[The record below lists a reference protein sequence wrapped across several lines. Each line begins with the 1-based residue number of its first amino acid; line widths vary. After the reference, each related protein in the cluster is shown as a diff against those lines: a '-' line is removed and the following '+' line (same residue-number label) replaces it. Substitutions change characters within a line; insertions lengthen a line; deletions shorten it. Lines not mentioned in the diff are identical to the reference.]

1 MGGVRAG
8 KGRSCKGGST
18 VKQVK
23 STCVLEH
30 GVTEAKPKMMLMK
43 LWLVENVSEMQ
54 LAAVWLDCYLQ
65 FLTPS
70 VFVKQ
75 KSVFLRCLCLQFMSS
90 SLDRGSQKY

>member
-1 MGGVRAG
+1 MCGQERAEHVGGEAQ
-8 KGRSCKGGST
+8 

-23 STCVLEH
+23 STCVLEYR
-30 GVTEAKPKMMLMK
+30 VTEAKPKMMQMK
-43 LWLVENVSEMQ
+43 LWLIENVSEMQ

-75 KSVFLRCLCLQFMSS
+75 KSAFLRC
-90 SLDRGSQKY
+90 